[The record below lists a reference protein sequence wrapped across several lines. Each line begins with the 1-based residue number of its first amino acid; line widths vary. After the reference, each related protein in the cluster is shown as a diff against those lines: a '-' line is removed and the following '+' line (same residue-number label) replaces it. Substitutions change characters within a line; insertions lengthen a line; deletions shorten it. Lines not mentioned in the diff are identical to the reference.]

1 MVFPP
6 TDVYAFE
13 HPPYTTATAGNSS
26 ASKVNMSPKELHESD
41 AFCSTMTRAMFT
53 EFCDLHLARKKSYE
67 NLQRLARQAIVDLTN
82 DQMIKPIRIPGN
94 CNDEWIHFD
103 VNSSARSAAI
113 ASIFTSSFEEM
124 ERVNNEEMMRVL
136 NLLTELLRTKL

>member
-1 MVFPP
+1 MAFPA

-13 HPPYTTATAGNSS
+13 HPPYTTAAGNSS
-26 ASKVNMSPKELHESD
+26 ASKVNMSPKELQESD

-53 EFCDLHLARKKSYE
+53 EFGDLHLARKKSYE
-67 NLQRLARQAIVDLTN
+67 NLQRLAKQAIVDLTN

-94 CNDEWIHFD
+94 CNDEWVHFD

-113 ASIFTSSFEEM
+113 SSIFTSSFEEM